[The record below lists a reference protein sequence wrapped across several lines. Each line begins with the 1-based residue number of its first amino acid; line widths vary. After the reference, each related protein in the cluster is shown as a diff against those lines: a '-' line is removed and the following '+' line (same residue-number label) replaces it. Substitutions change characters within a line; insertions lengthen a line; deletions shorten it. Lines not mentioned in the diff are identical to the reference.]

1 MTARSCSVLALLFA
15 ACGGAATESREP
27 VAEVRPEEP
36 PRVEGPFRG
45 YIPDGYDYR
54 IYGDFDAIRRSRTL
68 AGARDEL
75 HAWFRDRR
83 PDVRAV
89 FNARGLHPLDH
100 ATRGL
105 LVEAPGWEWVF
116 TIDYPATRATIE
128 ESLAPAVMPPWTEEG
143 SFHIAPIRGYE
154 PPALVAHP
162 HDGRLVITTPA
173 SMAPVARVEPVEIVF
188 HEEGALVSFDSQ
200 EAQGGFFG
208 VPLFRGNPLRLR
220 AHLFD
225 RGELLE
231 AAGRTEYASQVEA
244 ADAALAL
251 QAMVREYEANPL
263 VRMAGLSDMLG
274 RVRIRVESSELVL
287 EASLT
292 AAEATLL
299 ARLALDS
306 IVLPE
311 GM

>member
-1 MTARSCSVLALLFA
+1 MRLPALALLVA
-15 ACGGAATESREP
+15 ACGGASAVPPAEVAPVVEEP
-27 VAEVRPEEP
+27 VRI
-36 PRVEGPFRG
+36 EGPFRG
-45 YIPDGYDYR
+45 YIRDGYDYR

-68 AGARDEL
+68 AGASDEL

-116 TIDYPATRATIE
+116 TIDYPAASASVE
-128 ESLAPAVMPPWTEEG
+128 QSLEAAVLPPWTEEG
-143 SFHIAPIRGYE
+143 SFRVAPIRGHE

-173 SMAPVARVEPVEIVF
+173 SMAPASRIEPVEIDFVAP
-188 HEEGALVSFDSQ
+188 GALVSFDSPRS
-200 EAQGGFFG
+200 QGGFFG
-208 VPLFRGNPLRLR
+208 VPLFHGEPLRLT

-231 AAGRTEYASQVEA
+231 VVGYTEYASQVEA
-244 ADAALAL
+244 ADATLRL
-251 QAMVREYEANPL
+251 QQIVREYEANPL

-274 RVRIRVESSELVL
+274 RIRIRVDATKLVL
-287 EASLT
+287 EAALT

-306 IVLPE
+306 IELPE